1 MLKNSTD
8 GPGDNPARGAVGFA
22 NDCCNIVDGVGDGS
36 EADPPQ
42 GGDGDGD
49 GDCDGD
55 GSEADPPQG
64 GGDGDSEGV
73 GDGDGDD
80 ATSPTGT
87 SYVRGVRRLRMTYSP
102 GFLGCGLT

>member
-8 GPGDNPARGAVGFA
+8 GPDD
-22 NDCCNIVDGVGDGS
+22 DCCNIVEGVGDGVGS

-42 GGDGDGD
+42 GGDGE
-49 GDCDGD
+49 GDCDGV

-64 GGDGDSEGV
+64 GDGEGDCDGDGDGV
-73 GDGDGDD
+73 GDD

-102 GFLGCGLT
+102 GFFGCGLT

>member
-22 NDCCNIVDGVGDGS
+22 NDCCNIVEGVGDGDGDCDGDGDGDGS

-42 GGDGDGD
+42 GGDGVGD
-49 GDCDGD
+49 GEGDC
-55 GSEADPPQG
+55 
-64 GGDGDSEGV
+64 
-73 GDGDGDD
+73 DGDGDD

>member
-1 MLKNSTD
+1 MVVVRSVVTSVVMD
-8 GPGDNPARGAVGFA
+8 
-22 NDCCNIVDGVGDGS
+22 DGS

-42 GGDGDGD
+42 GGVD
-49 GDCDGD
+49 
-55 GSEADPPQG
+55 
-64 GGDGDSEGV
+64 V

>member
-22 NDCCNIVDGVGDGS
+22 NDCCSIVEGVGDGS

-42 GGDGDGD
+42 GGPHGHSREAGGDGDGEGD
-49 GDCDGD
+49 GDCDGV
-55 GSEADPPQG
+55 
-64 GGDGDSEGV
+64 GDGEGDC
-73 GDGDGDD
+73 DGDGDD